1 MYCGAERFS
10 RHFRANSPIFSM
22 AGRFGC
28 GGSASPAK
36 KIHASI
42 YRNRCAPFA
51 AGRRRMRGF

>member
-1 MYCGAERFS
+1 MYCVAEWFS

-22 AGRFGC
+22 AGLFGPDR
-28 GGSASPAK
+28 SASPAK

-42 YRNRCAPFA
+42 HCNRCAGFA